1 MSWCWLHRP
10 CLVSR
15 FYRARLDAM
24 TNKTERLP
32 AGFVLVDVVVTTY
45 QAFVMRKWEAAAKGK
60 VEAAK
65 AAQAKTCIDTRNEV
79 SDFRPGVRCEI
90 VRVHHPC
97 FSGDVGKVI
106 IVTKVNA
113 DSRQVW
119 AHGDKPVTYKL
130 NRNGRRV
137 VDSDPRGIQS
147 IYGMEAL
154 RVLG

>member
-1 MSWCWLHRP
+1 
-10 CLVSR
+10 
-15 FYRARLDAM
+15 M
-24 TNKTERLP
+24 TNKAERLP
-32 AGFVLVDVVVTTY
+32 VGFVLVDVVVTTH
-45 QAFVMRKWEAAAKGK
+45 QAFVVRKWAAAAKGK
-60 VEAAK
+60 IEAV
-65 AAQAKTCIDTRNEV
+65 QAKTCIDTRNEV
-79 SDFRPGVRCEI
+79 SDFRLGVRCE
-90 VRVHHPC
+90 VVSVHHPC

-106 IVTKVNA
+106 IVTKVSA

-119 AHGDKPVTYKL
+119 AHDDKPVTYKL